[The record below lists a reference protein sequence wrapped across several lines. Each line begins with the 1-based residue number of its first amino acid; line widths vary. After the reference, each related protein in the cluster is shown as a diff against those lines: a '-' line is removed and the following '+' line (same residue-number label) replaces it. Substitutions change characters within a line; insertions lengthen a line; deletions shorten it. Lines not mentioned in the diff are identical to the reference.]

1 MIDKIKSVMPV
12 DRVQQDV
19 SMAEYTTFKVGGNAS
34 VFITPQS
41 IDELKSVIELFYELS
56 QPYYVL
62 GKGSNIIVN
71 DEGIKKPVIYI
82 GKALSGIEVF
92 ETYITAKGGASLS
105 SIAQKALENS
115 LTGFEFAAGI
125 PGTFGGAVIMNAGA
139 YDGEIKDVVEAVSY
153 IDPSGKER
161 VASNSEMEFSYRNSA
176 LMDTGCII
184 TGGTISLKKG
194 DRDAISEKMAD
205 LALRRRTKQPLE
217 YPSGGSTF
225 KRPRGYFA
233 GKLIEESGLRGF
245 SIGGAQVS
253 EKHCGFIINKGNA
266 TAEDICNLIEYVQD
280 KVYSEKGVILEP
292 EVKYWS

>member
-1 MIDKIKSVMPV
+1 MIDKIKSVISS
-12 DRVQQDV
+12 DRIQENV
-19 SMAEYTTFKVGGNAS
+19 SMTEYTTFKVGGNAS
-34 VFITPQS
+34 IFITPQS
-41 IDELKSVIELFYELS
+41 IDELKSVIELFYELA

-62 GKGSNIIVN
+62 GKGSNIIVS
-71 DEGIKKPVIYI
+71 DAGIKRPIIYI
-82 GKALSGIEVF
+82 GKALSGIDVF

-105 SIAQKALENS
+105 AIAQKALENS

-139 YDGEIKDVVEAVSY
+139 YDGEIKDVVEAISY
-153 IDPSGKER
+153 IDPMGKER
-161 VASNSEMEFSYRNSA
+161 VATNSEMEFSYRSSA

-194 DRDAISEKMAD
+194 DKDAIQAKMAD

-217 YPSGGSTF
+217 YPSAGSTF
-225 KRPRGYFA
+225 KRPQGFFA

-245 SIGGAQVS
+245 SIGGAQIS
-253 EKHCGFIINKGNA
+253 EKHCGFIVNKGNA

-280 KVYSEKGVILEP
+280 KVYKEKGVILEP

>member
-1 MIDKIKSVMPV
+1 MIDKIKSIIPPERIQINVP
-12 DRVQQDV
+12 
-19 SMAEYTTFKVGGNAS
+19 MAEYTTFKVGGNAS

-41 IDELKSVIELFYELS
+41 VEELKSVIELFYELS

-71 DEGIKKPVIYI
+71 DDGIKRPVIYI

-125 PGTFGGAVIMNAGA
+125 PGTFGGAIIMNAGA

-153 IDPSGKER
+153 IDPTGKER
-161 VASNSEMEFSYRNSA
+161 VASNAEMEFSYRNSV

-194 DRDAISEKMAD
+194 NKESIQAKMAD

-217 YPSGGSTF
+217 YPSAGSTF
-225 KRPRGYFA
+225 KRPQGFFA

-253 EKHCGFIINKGNA
+253 EKHCGFIVNNGNA
-266 TAEDICNLIEYVQD
+266 TADDICNLIEYVQD
-280 KVYSEKGVILEP
+280 KVYNEKGVILEP

>member
-1 MIDKIKSVMPV
+1 MIDKIKSIIPPERIQINVP
-12 DRVQQDV
+12 
-19 SMAEYTTFKVGGNAS
+19 MAEYTTFKVGGNAS

-41 IDELKSVIELFYELS
+41 VEELKSVVELFYELS

-71 DEGIKKPVIYI
+71 DDGIKRPVIYI
-82 GKALSGIEVF
+82 GKALSGIEIF

-125 PGTFGGAVIMNAGA
+125 PGTFGGAIIMNAGA

-153 IDPSGKER
+153 IDPTGKER
-161 VASNSEMEFSYRNSA
+161 VASNAEMEFSYRNSV

-194 DRDAISEKMAD
+194 NKESIQAKMAD
-205 LALRRRTKQPLE
+205 LALRRRTNQPLE
-217 YPSGGSTF
+217 YPSAGSTF
-225 KRPRGYFA
+225 KRPQGFFA

-253 EKHCGFIINKGNA
+253 EKHCGFIVNNGNA
-266 TAEDICNLIEYVQD
+266 TADDICNLIEYVQD
-280 KVYSEKGVILEP
+280 KVYNEKGVILEP